1 MVFLLVFMGMAG
13 GSIWHLQTSLGPTF
27 LRMEHENAR
36 RSAERVVGGL
46 DAQLSN
52 LNTLT
57 RDWAFWDDMYEY
69 VQRPTPGFESS
80 NMGVESMKNIGLI
93 GVMVL
98 SPQAAVVGFQG
109 ATQSNAQAL
118 RVEDLLR
125 YRPQLMLPLKDLQR
139 GQHCGYVQPQSVLLF
154 LCASR
159 ISRSDGTGASTGV
172 VVMVRELTGLAL
184 KEIENQS
191 KESFRLL
198 PLTQLSSDEQWQ
210 EAAMTHLPASL
221 LDVNY
226 SASSLSLNYHL
237 PDLTGKPIRTVNIPL
252 ARTLVEEGQSVTLR
266 TARQMATIALV
277 TGAMLLLA
285 AHFWLVLP
293 IARLKRDIRAIQK
306 QKSWENKVRQNRP
319 DEIGALAREVN
330 GLLAVIHSQVQELE
344 SLSMTDALTGLPN
357 RRHFDQRLADEIR
370 RVQRKAQALS
380 VVVLDID
387 YFKQYNDHY
396 GHPAGDVALQKVA
409 QVLRDCTRQVDLPAR
424 TGGEEFAVLL
434 PDTSEASA
442 LLIAEKILQAL
453 RDAGLPHVKSQVSG
467 VLTAS
472 AGVAS
477 LREGA
482 DAATT
487 LLAQGDQALYA
498 AKAAGRNRALVFSGL
513 V

>member
-27 LRMEHENAR
+27 LRMEHDNAL

-57 RDWAFWDDMYEY
+57 RDWAFWDDMYQY
-69 VQRPTPGFESS
+69 ALKPNAAFESS

-98 SPQAAVVGFQG
+98 SPEGAIVGFQG
-109 ATQSNAQAL
+109 AVQSDAQAL
-118 RVEDLLR
+118 RAEDLTA
-125 YRPQLMLPLKDLQR
+125 YKAQLMAPLKEAQH
-139 GQHCGYVQPQSVLLF
+139 GQQCGYLQPRSVLLF

-159 ISRSDGTGASTGV
+159 ISRSNGSGEPTGV
-172 VVMVRELTGLAL
+172 VVMVRELTAAAL

-191 KESFRLL
+191 KESFQLL
-198 PLTQLSSDEQWQ
+198 PLTQSTADEHWS
-210 EAAMTHLPASL
+210 EAALTHLPASR

-226 SASSLSLNYHL
+226 SASALTLYYHL
-237 PDLTGKPIRTVNIPL
+237 PDLAGKPIRTVRLPL
-252 ARTLVEEGQSVTLR
+252 TRALVEEGEAVTFR

-285 AHFWLVLP
+285 GHFWLVLP
-293 IARLKRDIRAIQK
+293 IARLKRDIRSIHK
-306 QKSWENKVRQNRP
+306 QKAWDTAVRQNRS
-319 DEIGALAREVN
+319 DEVGALAREIN
-330 GLLAVIHSQVQELE
+330 GLLAVIHSQVQALE

-370 RVQRKAQALS
+370 RVQRKAQPLS
-380 VVVLDID
+380 VLMFDID

-396 GHPAGDVALQKVA
+396 GHPSGDVALQKFA
-409 QVLRDCTRQVDLPAR
+409 RVLRDCTRQVDLPAR
-424 TGGEEFAVLL
+424 IGGEEFAVLL
-434 PDTSEASA
+434 PDTSEAAA
-442 LLIAEKILQAL
+442 LLIAEKILQTL
-453 RDAGLPHVKSQVSG
+453 RNAELPHAKSQVSR

-477 LREGA
+477 LREGV
-482 DAATT
+482 DAAAT

-498 AKAAGRNRALVFSGL
+498 AKAAGRNQALIFSGL
-513 V
+513 A